1 MQSNHIPPKNFKRGL
16 LATKSLAQVPISV
29 DAAQWGYNA
38 SNYDNALLRNSS
50 SDLDLSLSASPISK
64 KSFPSAGRV
73 QRKA

>member
-1 MQSNHIPPKNFKRGL
+1 MQSNHIHPKNFKRGL

-50 SDLDLSLSASPISK
+50 LDLSLSASPISK

>member
-1 MQSNHIPPKNFKRGL
+1 MQSNNIHPKNFKRGL

-50 SDLDLSLSASPISK
+50 LDLSLSASPISK